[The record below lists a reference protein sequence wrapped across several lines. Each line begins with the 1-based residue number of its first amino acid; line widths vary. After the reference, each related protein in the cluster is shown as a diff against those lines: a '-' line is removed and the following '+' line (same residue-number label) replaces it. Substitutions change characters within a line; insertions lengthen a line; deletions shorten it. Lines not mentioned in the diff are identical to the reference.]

1 MSTFRKTAI
10 VLALTALASSSV
22 GQAESLGYYGYEG
35 PVFNNFGGPGY
46 ADATFAPNAPMGG
59 YGGNGYVQQAQGY
72 GPSAQGYNNGFDQ
85 QPPPPGFGGPNFGS
99 YGGAGPD
106 VPGNGDF
113 HGYGVPPFEAYPY
126 AQYGGQNAG
135 PNGSQNGAPFPGYP
149 GYGNFNPAQAVYG
162 PPPPSYGHNY
172 SYNQTSQP
180 PYPGFG
186 GQNNWGNG
194 FGSWNDGPW
203 NYDGR
208 MNGGQGFDNYG
219 PGYGPGPQPYGTPSG
234 YAEYSYSQRPAYGYG
249 APEFDNNGYYSQ
261 PYAGFGRPA
270 NWGSAPGYG
279 WGGGAGNGD
288 WSGAPWGSAPS
299 GWDNNYGPNNG
310 RSNSNG
316 WGFQHGWG
324 RY

>member
-1 MSTFRKTAI
+1 
-10 VLALTALASSSV
+10 
-22 GQAESLGYYGYEG
+22 
-35 PVFNNFGGPGY
+35 
-46 ADATFAPNAPMGG
+46 
-59 YGGNGYVQQAQGY
+59 
-72 GPSAQGYNNGFDQ
+72 
-85 QPPPPGFGGPNFGS
+85 
-99 YGGAGPD
+99 
-106 VPGNGDF
+106 
-113 HGYGVPPFEAYPY
+113 
-126 AQYGGQNAG
+126 YGGQNAG
-135 PNGSQNGAPFPGYP
+135 PNGLQNGAPFP

-261 PYAGFGRPA
+261 PYAG
-270 NWGSAPGYG
+270 WG
-279 WGGGAGNGD
+279 
-288 WSGAPWGSAPS
+288 GAPWGGAPG